1 MESDTVKTAVAL
13 RLISII
19 SNSNQPES
27 EVIFPFTAV
36 GILSFFHG
44 QDQRG
49 TLRAVKLKISPA
61 EIKKVNR

>member
-1 MESDTVKTAVAL
+1 MNFLTFMESDTVKTAVAL

-36 GILSFFHG
+36 GILSCFTV
-44 QDQRG
+44 R
-49 TLRAVKLKISPA
+49 TREEL
-61 EIKKVNR
+61 